1 MQSKS
6 NAPGT
11 LPTIQR
17 EFDVCVIGGGMAGL
31 CAAIAS
37 ARNGARTCLIHDRP
51 VLGGNASSEIRM
63 WICGA
68 HGEHNKEAG
77 ILEEIQLENCYR
89 NPSLNYS
96 IWDSVLYGKAFFQPN
111 LTTLLNCSVFAAEM
125 AGGKIA
131 SVTGWQLTTQTW
143 HSVRA
148 AQFIDCSGDSILA
161 PLTGATYR
169 TGRESREEFGEDIE
183 PAKADEKTMGNTLLI
198 QVRRTDSPQPFIP
211 PKWACKF
218 TKPED
223 LPDRVSGVSNSAG

>member
-6 NAPGT
+6 GTVMT
-11 LPTIQR
+11 LPTIQH
-17 EFDVCVIGGGMAGL
+17 EFDVCVIGGGMSGL

-51 VLGGNASSEIRM
+51 VLGGNASSEVRM

-68 HGEHNKEAG
+68 HGHGDGSQGTHGLQNKETG

-125 AGGKIA
+125 AGGQIA

-143 HSVRA
+143 HTVRA

-161 PLTGATYR
+161 PLSGATFR
-169 TGRESREEFGEDIE
+169 TGRESRDEFNEDIE
-183 PAKADEKTMGNTLLI
+183 PA
-198 QVRRTDSPQPFIP
+198 Q
-211 PKWACKF
+211 
-218 TKPED
+218 
-223 LPDRVSGVSNSAG
+223 